1 MPLVNINRG
10 RSSDPELEQEVLDEV
25 GSYGKQPGG
34 IGDAL
39 AVLIRYVELE
49 DLDAGERDTINA
61 LRFRL
66 EKIARVKTRYRSV
79 SKPAG

>member
-49 DLDAGERDTINA
+49 DLDAGERGANTV

>member
-25 GSYGKQPGG
+25 GSYGKQLGR

>member
-25 GSYGKQPGG
+25 GSYGKQLGR

-49 DLDAGERDTINA
+49 DLDAGERGANTA